1 MGWLYLALIG
11 IATAAL
17 LWRIGI
23 ARDLWAFVAA
33 ALLLG
38 AAGYALQARPTLVG
52 HPVEPN
58 AEKIDVDPG
67 MVAFREA
74 VFGRFTGEAAY
85 MTASDAMLRSGD
97 SGKATAVLLAGIRA
111 APTSVTLWT
120 GLGSALAKHDGG
132 QVSPAALFA
141 FRRAA
146 RINPRHPGPP
156 FFLGLAYVEAGQFQ
170 QARDAW
176 RVALALAPPG
186 ISYRP
191 DIESRLATVEQFVAS
206 GAPPPGM

>member
-1 MGWLYLALIG
+1 MGWLLLVLIG
-11 IATAAL
+11 VAAAAL
-17 LWRIGI
+17 LWRIGVT
-23 ARDLWAFVAA
+23 RDLWAFVAA

-38 AAGYALQARPTLVG
+38 AAGYALQAHPFLVG
-52 HPVEPN
+52 HPVQPD

-74 VFGRFTGEAAY
+74 VFGRFSGEAAY
-85 MTASDAMLRSGD
+85 MTASDAMMRSGA
-97 SGKATAVLLAGIRA
+97 SGDAIAVLLGGIRA
-111 APTSVTLWT
+111 APGSVTLWT

-146 RINPRHPGPP
+146 QLNPQHPGPP

-176 RVALALAPPG
+176 RVALALTPPG
-186 ISYRP
+186 LSYRP
-191 DIESRLATVEQFVAS
+191 DIETRLASVEQFLAT
-206 GAPPPGM
+206 GPQPGL